1 MSKIRDAAKGQD
13 CFVRIPGICSHNPE
27 QTVLAHIRMPG
38 LTGMALKSID
48 LLGAFACDPCH
59 SAVDGRLKTGFS
71 HQELWTMHLE
81 GMARTIDWLV
91 KHGKVSK

>member
-1 MSKIRDAAKGQD
+1 VSKLTEAARGQN
-13 CFVRIPGICSHNPE
+13 CLIRIPGICSHNPE

-38 LTGMALKSID
+38 ITGTSLKAVD

-59 SAVDGRLKTGFS
+59 SAVDGRLKTDFS

-91 KHGKVSK
+91 KHGKVRA